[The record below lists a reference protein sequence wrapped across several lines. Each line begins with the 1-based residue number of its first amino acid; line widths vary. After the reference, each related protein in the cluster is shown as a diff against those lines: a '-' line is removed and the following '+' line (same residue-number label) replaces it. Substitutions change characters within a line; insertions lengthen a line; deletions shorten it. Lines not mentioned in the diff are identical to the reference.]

1 VIPALEGYSAAVIA
15 ELGED
20 RATLSEVASELV
32 DISRLVSTNGVLL
45 AGITDTSVPAPGRRA
60 ILAELLEGKVSRPA
74 LRLASFAAGAVSAP
88 KIPIALSWLAD
99 RVTLLAEGLSE
110 EVSTQSLLAS
120 RQRLGGFA
128 TAVFE
133 SVATQ
138 DLDEIEDE
146 LFRFTRTVEA
156 TSVLRSALTNP
167 DLPPSVLQGVARDLL
182 EGKARPATV
191 MLVNYV
197 LLTARN
203 RDLISALD
211 WLAEETARARGWR
224 IARVR
229 TANEID
235 PEQRQRIADAL
246 GELTGGPVELQMTL
260 EPSLLSGAIIDI
272 GDLRVNATARGR
284 LTEMRE
290 QMVPAGW
297 DRVIAIDSGDRPGMH
312 REEGDR

>member
-15 ELGED
+15 ELGDD
-20 RATLSEVASELV
+20 RDALSRVASELV
-32 DISRLVSTNGVLL
+32 DINRLVSTNPVLL
-45 AGITDTSVPAPGRRA
+45 AGITDTSVPAPARRA

-74 LRLASFAAGAVSAP
+74 HRLASFAAGAVSAP

-110 EVSTQSLLAS
+110 EVNAHSLRGS

-128 TAVFE
+128 AAVFE
-133 SVATQ
+133 GVATQ

-146 LFRFTRTVEA
+146 LFRFTRTVAA

-167 DLPPSVLQGVARDLL
+167 DLPPSVLQAVARDLL
-182 EGKARPATV
+182 QGKAHPATV
-191 MLVNYV
+191 MLVSYV
-197 LLTARN
+197 ILPARN
-203 RDLISALD
+203 RDLIGALD

-224 IARVR
+224 VARVH

-235 PEQRQRIADAL
+235 AEQRQRIADAL
-246 GELTGGPVELQMTL
+246 GGLTGGPVELQVTID
-260 EPSLLSGAIIDI
+260 PSLLSGAIIDI
-272 GDLRVNATARGR
+272 GDLRVDATARGR

-297 DRVIAIDSGDRPGMH
+297 DRVITLDRGDHP
-312 REEGDR
+312 ETNTQEGDR